1 MRLLANK
8 VNTDFQA
15 SSNEAI
21 KISISLAVAY
31 GVLTSVCITIQN
43 EEQIRKENVE
53 KKRDRVLILEVPQ

>member
-8 VNTDFQA
+8 VNKDFQA

-31 GVLTSVCITIQN
+31 GVLTSVYITIQN

-53 KKRDRVLILEVPQ
+53 KKETKY

>member
-8 VNTDFQA
+8 INTDFQA

-31 GVLTSVCITIQN
+31 GVLTSVYITIEN

-53 KKRDRVLILEVPQ
+53 KRGPSIDS

>member
-8 VNTDFQA
+8 VNKDFQA

-31 GVLTSVCITIQN
+31 GVLTSVYITIQN
-43 EEQIRKENVE
+43 EEHIRKENVE
-53 KKRDRVLILEVPQ
+53 KKETKY

>member
-8 VNTDFQA
+8 INTDFQA
-15 SSNEAI
+15 PSNEAI

-31 GVLTSVCITIQN
+31 GVLTSVYITIEN

-53 KKRDRVLILEVPQ
+53 KRGPSIDS